1 MIGLKTNTPSPWE
14 ALCEANPEL
23 AKNIHKD
30 VMDEVRDCVEDIA
43 LEQLQ
48 AMSQEELDQYID
60 DAEDD

>member
-1 MIGLKTNTPSPWE
+1 MAELKTNTPSPWE
-14 ALCEANPEL
+14 TLCETNPEL